1 MPRLPPLLPSVPH
14 MHASDNAMQPQ
25 KIEAEIA
32 KLIAETAKINAEAKR
47 YPFVMLAGVFCA
59 ALAVVKLFLH

>member
-1 MPRLPPLLPSVPH
+1 
-14 MHASDNAMQPQ
+14 MHASDDAMQPQ

-32 KLIAETAKINAEAKR
+32 KLIAETAKINAEAKW
-47 YPFVMLAGVFCA
+47 YPFVAVAGVFSV